1 MSESMQKDK
10 LVNLSY
16 LSKVLSPIVMLIKAQ
31 ETKIAH
37 VFGIPIGGSP
47 GQVLIKNSDTDGD
60 VAWVDM
66 SVDTEQVEDNLKAY
80 IDEQIK
86 LIEPDNID
94 DGEI

>member
-1 MSESMQKDK
+1 M
-10 LVNLSY
+10 
-16 LSKVLSPIVMLIKAQ
+16 
-31 ETKIAH
+31 
-37 VFGIPIGGSP
+37 
-47 GQVLIKNSDTDGD
+47 LIKNSDTDGD